1 MKNKDWAEVSSDHNG
16 YLRCMLL
23 VGLFLPKRRLGDL
36 KALTVILEVYWVS
49 AYSLAQVLPF
59 LLLYDIKVAKPA
71 YMHTCD

>member
-36 KALTVILEVYWVS
+36 KALTVILEVY
-49 AYSLAQVLPF
+49 
-59 LLLYDIKVAKPA
+59 
-71 YMHTCD
+71 